1 MPLGLFSRRS
11 DEPRDFLDGGRR
23 PQGVLGQMASA
34 TFAADAQRLPEA
46 T

>member
-1 MPLGLFSRRS
+1 MPMGLSTRRS
-11 DEPRDFLDGGRR
+11 DEPRDFLDGGPR
-23 PQGVLGQMASA
+23 PQGVLGQKASA